1 MVNTNDFRRYSYSY
15 DAAYAL
21 MRLIK
26 PVPPQH
32 PMFTGAKKESASL
45 L

>member
-1 MVNTNDFRRYSYSY
+1 MISEDIHT
-15 DAAYAL
+15 AMMLHMQL